1 MSNVFKTKGS
11 GITEFRSIPLCY
23 HRCQLK
29 QVLLCV
35 CSLLTH
41 FWFFGTPWTVARQAS
56 LSMGFSRQEYW
67 SRLPFPPLGDLPSPG
82 IKLTSPAFPALAD
95 GCFTTEPPGKSQA
108 SIKPLLSLSGGQRGL
123 ACCSPWGGK
132 HQTWLSS
139 WTTTKPHL
147 SKSAEIKF
155 INV

>member
-11 GITEFRSIPLCY
+11 GIIEFRSIPLCY

-35 CSLLTH
+35 CSFAQSFLVLWDPMDCSPPGFPVHGIFQARILEWVAISSSRRSSQPRDQTH
-41 FWFFGTPWTVARQAS
+41 ISCIPCT
-56 LSMGFSRQEYW
+56 SRRMLYHWATWRVSSKYQ
-67 SRLPFPPLGDLPSPG
+67 
-82 IKLTSPAFPALAD
+82 TSPKPQWR
-95 GCFTTEPPGKSQA
+95 TE
-108 SIKPLLSLSGGQRGL
+108 L